1 MSRAKPSFW
10 LFLKYGSKFGYV
22 ILIPLFLF
30 DIILF
35 NSDRIKSN
43 PDAAIPFSCLTVMFA
58 LLILALSTS
67 LFSERKKF
75 QEMNELFRSGVETI
89 GEITVVYLA
98 ARKLYITIKYVY
110 QQEERVKT
118 IEIPLRSRN
127 IKNLAVGQKV
137 TLYVNPQYPTDVVF
151 RDLYI
156 NTF

>member
-1 MSRAKPSFW
+1 MNRIKPSFW
-10 LFLKYGSKFGYV
+10 LFLKNSSK
-22 ILIPLFLF
+22 ILIVLVIPLYVF

-35 NSDRIKSN
+35 TSDRIRSS
-43 PDAAIPFSCLTVMFA
+43 PDAYVFSCLTV
-58 LLILALSTS
+58 LYALSIPVFGTT
-67 LFSERKKF
+67 LLPEWKKF
-75 QEMNELFRSGVETI
+75 QEVKGLFRSGVETI

-98 ARKLYITIKYVY
+98 ARKLYITMKYVY
-110 QQEERVKT
+110 RQETLFKT

-137 TLYVNPQYPTDVVF
+137 TLYASPQYPTDVVF